1 MAFLR
6 DFVLEFVR
14 LTWDV
19 LPWFLGGAAFGA
31 ALDVWLKPEFAL
43 RHLRG
48 GWLSMVKASVLGMI
62 MPGCACATMPM
73 AEGLRRKGAGL
84 GTVTS
89 FLLASPLAS
98 PQTLILTWAMLG
110 WRFTAARVLACLIG
124 GVAIGSLFLRLENAS
139 WLTVPARL
147 PEEGRG
153 ECRSG
158 CACSSGE
165 EGTGKKKKFWPVFLD
180 ILKELG
186 KYFAIGMAIASA
198 LVVAIPQDFIAARL
212 GSSGPLAYLAAAL
225 AGVPLYV
232 CEGEEIPLTLS
243 FLKLGL
249 GPGPAFTFLLG
260 SVGTCIPTMIMSQ
273 KLIGRRGLAVYAAF
287 WVVFALAA
295 GLLFGLSSG
304 L

>member
-1 MAFLR
+1 MNWLHAFA
-6 DFVLEFVR
+6 FEFLR
-14 LTWDV
+14 LTWEV

-48 GWLSMVKASVLGMI
+48 GWLSMAKASMLGML

-73 AEGLRRKGAGL
+73 AEGMRRKGADL
-84 GTVTS
+84 GTVAS
-89 FLLASPLAS
+89 FLLASPLGS
-98 PQTLILTWAMLG
+98 PHTIVLTWAMLG
-110 WRFTAARVLACLIG
+110 WQFAAARALAGLAG
-124 GVAIGSLFLRLENAS
+124 GMAIGAVFMKLEKSAA
-139 WLTVPARL
+139 WLGIPA
-147 PEEGRG
+147 PAEEKKGP
-153 ECRSG
+153 CCSG
-158 CACSSGE
+158 CACSGGAEDE
-165 EGTGKKKKFWPVFLD
+165 EEEPKKFWPVFAD
-180 ILKELG
+180 IIKELG

-198 LVVAIPQDFIAARL
+198 LVVSVPQGFIAGYL

-243 FLKLGL
+243 FMKLGL

-273 KLIGRRGLAVYAAF
+273 KLIGRRGLLVYAAF
-287 WVVFALAA
+287 WLVFALGA
-295 GLLFGLSSG
+295 GVLFGLFAG
-304 L
+304 

>member
-1 MAFLR
+1 MNWLHAFA
-6 DFVLEFVR
+6 LEFLR
-14 LTWDV
+14 LTWEV
-19 LPWFLGGAAFGA
+19 LPYFLAGAAFGA

-48 GWLSMVKASVLGMI
+48 GWLSMAKASVLGML

-73 AEGLRRKGAGL
+73 AEGLRRKGADL

-98 PQTLILTWAMLG
+98 PQTLVLTWALLG
-110 WRFTAARVLACLIG
+110 WPFAAARALAGLVG
-124 GVAIGSLFLRLENAS
+124 GMAIGSVFLKLEKNAA
-139 WLTVPARL
+139 WLRIPAAAAEKKI
-147 PEEGRG
+147 P
-153 ECRSG
+153 CASG
-158 CACSSGE
+158 CACSGGGQE
-165 EGTGKKKKFWPVFLD
+165 AEAPKKFWPVFVD
-180 ILKELG
+180 IVKELG

-198 LVVAIPQDFIAARL
+198 LVVSVPQDFIAGYL
-212 GSSGPLAYLAAAL
+212 GTSGPLAYLASAL

-243 FLKLGL
+243 FMKLGL

-273 KLIGRRGLAVYAAF
+273 KLIGRRGLMVYAAF
-287 WVVFALAA
+287 WLVFALTA
-295 GLLFGLSSG
+295 GLLFGAASA
-304 L
+304 